1 MVHREGRGTVGDNSV
16 DALVAEA
23 TQRIDSTEE
32 VLAAGRFQVQSVGA
46 AVGGGLIGSTLG
58 GGSTGNVIGLMAG
71 EKAYAESRGLTEQV
85 LVAVTATHVL
95 LLNGDTADRL
105 PHLGAAFDRSTCKI
119 NVKSFGPILSLHFE
133 DPEGHKLKL
142 NGSTLVKADR
152 AVEALLRT

>member
-1 MVHREGRGTVGDNSV
+1 MGDNSA

-23 TQRIDSTEE
+23 TQRIGGTEE
-32 VLAAGRFQVQSVGA
+32 VLAAGRFEVQSVGA

-95 LLNGDTADRL
+95 LLNGDTSDRL
-105 PHLGAAFDRSTCKI
+105 PHLGAQYDRSTSSIK
-119 NVKSFGPILSLHFE
+119 VKSFGPVLSLHFE
-133 DPEGHKLKL
+133 DPDGHKLKL
-142 NGSTLVKADR
+142 SGSTLSKSDR
-152 AVEALLRT
+152 SVEALLKS